1 MIKIKPEDV
10 AIGIAVSNWEEAI
23 KESSKI
29 LLERGAIQ
37 PSYITAM
44 IQSVKENGPYIVI
57 SKNIALAHARPE
69 FGVNQLGVTFS
80 TLAAPVDFGS
90 KLFDPVKLIITL
102 AAKTSADHLELLSGL
117 ASVLSDEELVDRLFS
132 APSPEIFSAILSE
145 YS

>member
-1 MIKIKPEDV
+1 
-10 AIGIAVSNWEEAI
+10 
-23 KESSKI
+23 
-29 LLERGAIQ
+29 
-37 PSYITAM
+37 M
-44 IQSVKENGPYIVI
+44 IQSVKENAPYIVI